1 MLVGEGQDW
10 FRGEEQAWKIIAELN
25 PDNVSRRAKVV
36 YDELSGQYILSLF
49 GEEVFVSPKDRKIW
63 GNSPITDF
71 LLNELHYYSRLSILW
86 YLIQAK
92 DVPLSRKLINPGN
105 VSGGLI
111 FQQGSH
117 TLPLDEVAQRY
128 GNDPAGFL
136 QKGKEFGGEPLDYGD
151 VSLRL
156 FPFPRVPTVLII
168 WRGDDEFST
177 RANLLFDSTC
187 SIHLPVDI
195 IWSTA
200 MMSVL
205 LML

>member
-1 MLVGEGQDW
+1 MDEGQNW
-10 FRGEEQAWKIIAELN
+10 FDGEERAWAILADLSAE
-25 PDNVSRRAKVV
+25 DVSQRARVG
-36 YDELSGQYILSLF
+36 YDGLSAQYIVPLF
-49 GEEVFVSPKDRKIW
+49 GEEIFVSPKSRKIW
-63 GNSPITDF
+63 GNCAAAKF
-71 LLNELHYYSRLSILW
+71 LLNRLRYYSSLSILW

-92 DVPLSRKLINPGN
+92 DVPLSGKLINPGN
-105 VSGGLI
+105 ISGGLI

-117 TLPLDEVAQRY
+117 ILPLDKVAQRY
-128 GNDPAGFL
+128 GNDFGGFL
-136 QKGKEFGGEPLDYGD
+136 QKGKEFSGEPLDYGD
-151 VSLRL
+151 ISLRL
-156 FPFPRVPTVLII
+156 FPFPRIPTVLII
-168 WRGDDEFST
+168 WRSDDEFPA